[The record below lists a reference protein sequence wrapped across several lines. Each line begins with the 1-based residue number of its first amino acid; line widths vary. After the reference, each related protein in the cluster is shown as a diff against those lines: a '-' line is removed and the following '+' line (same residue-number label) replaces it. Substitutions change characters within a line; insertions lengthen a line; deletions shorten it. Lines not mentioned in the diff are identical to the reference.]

1 MLIYNAQALPNSV
14 PTNTADKHLARALT
28 AILLAGVCAHAN
40 AAEGLGGMSVEAQYD
55 DNLARSPYDENV
67 IGDKSLEL
75 GLWQGMHIPF
85 ANSNA
90 LHLQG
95 SLFHQQFDHLTGLSN
110 TRLGGSAEFSHK
122 FGVGAEV
129 PVLSFTTYIERSH
142 YNDNHRD
149 QTLYRG
155 SLTLRQRMEAE
166 WQWSLTASYEWQDG
180 DYGQYKHRD
189 PPAPPLP
196 SNAWDLHAWQLAFN
210 AEKDLGPVSWLTT
223 TIAWRDGDIV
233 ASTPQY
239 PDILAVS
246 TAIAFD
252 PVFGAGIVA
261 YRMPAT
267 TLSLSLDWNRAL
279 GEDSTLYIGAEKQW
293 SHGSGD
299 LGYQVGIIRAGFLHN
314 F

>member
-1 MLIYNAQALPNSV
+1 MLIHNAQQLPDTIA
-14 PTNTADKHLARALT
+14 TNTASRHLARALT
-28 AILLAGVCAHAN
+28 AVLLACACIQAS
-40 AAEGLGGMSVEAQYD
+40 AQGFGGASAEARYD
-55 DNLARSPYDENV
+55 DNLSLSPYDESA

-75 GLWQGMHIPF
+75 SLWHGQHIQL
-85 ANSNA
+85 SDSTA

-95 SLFHQQFDHLTGLSN
+95 TLSQQQFEHLNGLSN
-110 TRLGGSAEFSHK
+110 TRLGGSAELSHK

-155 SLTLRQRMEAE
+155 SLSLRQRMETD
-166 WQWSLTASYEWQDG
+166 WQWSLTAAYEWQDG
-180 DYGQYKHRD
+180 DYGQYKLRD

-196 SNAWDLHAWQLAFN
+196 SNAWDLHAWQLAFK
-210 AEKDLGPVSWLTT
+210 AEKDLGPVSWLST

-239 PDILAVS
+239 ADILAVS
-246 TAIAFD
+246 TAVVFD

-267 TLSLSLDWNRAL
+267 MFTLSLDWNRAL
-279 GEDSTLYIGAEKQW
+279 GEDSTLYIGAERQW

-299 LGYQVGIIRAGFLHN
+299 LGYQIGIIHAGFLHN